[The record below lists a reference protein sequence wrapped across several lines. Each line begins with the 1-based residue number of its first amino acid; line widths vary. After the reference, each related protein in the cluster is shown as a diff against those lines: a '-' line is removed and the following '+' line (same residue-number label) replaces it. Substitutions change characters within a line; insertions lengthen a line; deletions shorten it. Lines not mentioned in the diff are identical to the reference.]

1 MKLHSVVRRAAM
13 LASDLIHIH
22 FSPSLLRSISP
33 SSRTKGPG
41 TASSPGKKAQTWKLV
56 LSGECHEI
64 WWPNLLCSNDFS
76 IQNLV
81 QTWHHTLCS
90 LFHWIRFS
98 SGFFGIVPWKHPHRC
113 NLPEMTKKKSGTPY
127 LCNTKMPV
135 PTKCH
140 SKVRESNWLGV
151 AMICAVYI
159 YSIHLCLT
167 SLNAARQHSLVHNL
181 LFLAEAPSQDLV
193 RHQHPTWHRSR
204 GSDGFFLRINWA
216 EKIGPKTDTNITRKS
231 DLYGCF
237 RK

>member
-90 LFHWIRFS
+90 SLFHWIRVS
-98 SGFFGIVPWKHPHRC
+98 SGFLRIKFPESILIDVTYLRWPKRNPLHPTCATPKCQSLPSVTQRSENQTDWGLPW
-113 NLPEMTKKKSGTPY
+113 Y
-127 LCNTKMPV
+127 VLCTY
-135 PTKCH
+135 T
-140 SKVRESNWLGV
+140 
-151 AMICAVYI
+151 VYI
-159 YSIHLCLT
+159 Y
-167 SLNAARQHSLVHNL
+167 V
-181 LFLAEAPSQDLV
+181 
-193 RHQHPTWHRSR
+193 
-204 GSDGFFLRINWA
+204 
-216 EKIGPKTDTNITRKS
+216 
-231 DLYGCF
+231 
-237 RK
+237 